1 MLKTIFKETLESL
14 YRNFNLLLTRANSDD
29 EHIKE
34 TAEQGISVI
43 PNFLTEDE
51 CNKYIKVIDD
61 LIQNDKTNV
70 WCDELGSDQR
80 IYFVNQINNQMKGF
94 YNNTEIR
101 EYLKNY
107 LGITQPEGMLL
118 ASKISFKE
126 GNKGSGNGW
135 HRDSPIRHQFKAI
148 CYLNTVTERN
158 GCFQYIKSSH
168 KKLNILKAYFYKLFY
183 FGQYRFTDK
192 EIEHYCAKSQ
202 LDIASVKG
210 STGDLILTD
219 TKGIHRG
226 KPLVEGERY
235 VLFCYFWDKEIPK
248 HFTQYMQRID
258 KKS

>member
-126 GNKGSGNGW
+126 GNKGSGMAG
-135 HRDSPIRHQFKAI
+135 IGIHQLGI
-148 CYLNTVTERN
+148 NL
-158 GCFQYIKSSH
+158 
-168 KKLNILKAYFYKLFY
+168 KLFV
-183 FGQYRFTDK
+183 
-192 EIEHYCAKSQ
+192 I
-202 LDIASVKG
+202 
-210 STGDLILTD
+210 
-219 TKGIHRG
+219 
-226 KPLVEGERY
+226 
-235 VLFCYFWDKEIPK
+235 
-248 HFTQYMQRID
+248 
-258 KKS
+258 